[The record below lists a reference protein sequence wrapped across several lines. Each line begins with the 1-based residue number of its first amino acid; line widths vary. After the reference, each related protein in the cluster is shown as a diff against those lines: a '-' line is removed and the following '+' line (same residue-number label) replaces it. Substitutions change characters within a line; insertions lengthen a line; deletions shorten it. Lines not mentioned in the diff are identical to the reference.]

1 MIKKISLMGLE
12 LDDYSF
18 PEAIKIIES
27 FLADTVLSVVLAVDM
42 ERLLRAGEDPAVKEI
57 ISEADYTVITDKAIP
72 EAVPGS
78 SGSARVSELEERA
91 FLTAFLNHMYRED
104 RTFYLVGASEQIT
117 NRMRDA
123 LQKSYSYIRIV
134 GESAVH
140 EDFSDAENCVNA
152 INILVPDVILSSLD
166 TPQEEYFLKKYGTQI
181 CARIWYG
188 AGKDPLLKEGGFS
201 LIRWLRRMR
210 TREAFRARMH
220 H

>member
-27 FLADTVLSVVLAVDM
+27 FLADTVLSVVLAVDL
-42 ERLLRAGEDPAVKEI
+42 ERLLRAGEDPAVKEVV
-57 ISEADYTVITDKAIP
+57 SAADYTVITDKAIP
-72 EAVPGS
+72 EAVTG
-78 SGSARVSELEERA
+78 SGSVRISELEERA

-104 RTFYLVGASEQIT
+104 RTFYLVGASEQMT
-117 NRMRDA
+117 KQMHDV
-123 LQKSYSYIRIV
+123 LQESFSYIRIV

-140 EDFSDAENCVNA
+140 EDFSDAESCVNA

-166 TPQEEYFLKKYGTQI
+166 TPQEEYFLKKYGAQI

-188 AGKDPLLKEGGFS
+188 AGKDPMFREEGFS
-201 LIRWLRRMR
+201 LIRWLRRIR
-210 TREAFRARMH
+210 TRERFRARIH